1 MTFNS
6 VIFLIFFTIVT
17 WLYFAIP
24 HKYRWFLL
32 LSASIYFYMSF
43 VPKYILI
50 LGGTILV
57 DYIAGIWIEKTEG
70 RRRKIFLILSLI
82 ANCGIL
88 FFFKYFGFFNH
99 NLDKLATILHWQN
112 PIPDLKILLP
122 IGLSFHTF
130 QSMSY
135 TIEVYRGRQKAEHKF
150 GIFALYVM
158 FYPQLVAGP
167 IERPQNLLHQFYE
180 KHEFSLQRLGSGLRL
195 MIWGFFKKIFIAD
208 RLAIFVNQVFN
219 NVYDYTGIS
228 LLIAV
233 VFFAF
238 QIYCDFS
245 GYSDIAIGAAEV
257 MGFKLMKNFDRPY
270 IARSISDFWRRWHIS
285 LSTWFKDYVYIPL
298 GGSRIGIYRGY
309 LNLIIIFLL
318 SGLWHGARW
327 TFVFWGLLNGMYLVF
342 AKISTNWRQKISTI
356 TGLAH
361 HPKLQHTWKILS
373 TFTLTCF
380 AWIFFRAATFSDAFY
395 IIKNIFVGWKNF
407 GSQITNSFFI
417 YQNLYLKQHSG
428 NFALAIIAIISLLVI
443 EYYREKISNNTL
455 VIKPWLRTLLYILI
469 VFIIFGFGEF
479 KDQQFIY
486 FQF

>member
-6 VIFLIFFTIVT
+6 VIFLIFFPLVT
-17 WLYFAIP
+17 FLYFTIP

-50 LGGTILV
+50 LALTILI
-57 DYIAGIWIEKTEG
+57 DYIAGIYLEKSSG
-70 RRRKIFLILSLI
+70 QRKKWFLILSLV
-82 ANCGIL
+82 ANGAIL
-88 FFFKYFGFFNH
+88 FFFKYFGFFDH
-99 NLDKLATILHWQN
+99 NLDKLATLLHWRN

-135 TIEVYRGRQKAEHKF
+135 TIEVYRGHQKAEKNF

-195 MIWGFFKKIFIAD
+195 MVWGFFKKIFIAD
-208 RLAIFVNQVFN
+208 RLAVFANQVFN
-219 NVYDYTGIS
+219 NVYDYHGIS

-233 VFFAF
+233 IFFAF

-270 IARSISDFWRRWHIS
+270 ISQSISEFWKRWHIS

-298 GGSRIGIYRGY
+298 GGSRVGLYR
-309 LNLIIIFLL
+309 LSFNLLITFLI
-318 SGLWHGARW
+318 SGLWHGAKW
-327 TFVFWGLLNGMYLVF
+327 TFVFWGLLNGIYLVVGNF
-342 AKISTNWRQKISTI
+342 KNSWFRKINFI
-356 TGLAH
+356 GLKKF
-361 HPKLQHTWKILS
+361 PTLNNIWQICS
-373 TFTLTCF
+373 TFFLTCF
-380 AWIFFRAATFSDAFY
+380 AWIFFRANTFNDAFY
-395 IIKNIFVGWKNF
+395 IIKNIFTGWDNF
-407 GSQITNSFFI
+407 ARQLGNQYFI
-417 YQNLYLKQHSG
+417 HQNIYLEQYRG
-428 NFALAIIAIISLLVI
+428 NFALAIIAIAILLIS
-443 EYYREKISNNTL
+443 EYFRDKTAAGQIQL
-455 VIKPWLRTLLYILI
+455 KPWLRNLI
-469 VFIIFGFGEF
+469 CIALVFLIFGFGEF